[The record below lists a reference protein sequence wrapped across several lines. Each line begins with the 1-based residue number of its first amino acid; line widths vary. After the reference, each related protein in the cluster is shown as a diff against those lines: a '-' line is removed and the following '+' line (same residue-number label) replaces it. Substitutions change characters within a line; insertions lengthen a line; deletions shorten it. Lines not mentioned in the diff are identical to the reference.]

1 MSEFDDKYYM
11 SGGEGDDE
19 DNDDL
24 DVEIGDDNDSDN
36 DDNDENNVND
46 EADDVNVEDDSEL
59 ETEDE
64 QGEDDVEEYEN
75 NVIIDNQ
82 NDNEYDDSS
91 SDESDEDEIESSDDE
106 YYSKVDDEFKVELMK
121 SIHPEEFD
129 DDYGT
134 MRVLTEINRDS
145 DNIIID
151 NKHKTLPILTK
162 YEKARILG
170 LRISQLNKGAKPFI
184 VFDDESRKVIDT
196 YLIAEKEL
204 REKRLPYIIMRP
216 IPNGKKEYWSLRD
229 LEIIDN

>member
-1 MSEFDDKYYM
+1 MSEFDDTYYM
-11 SGGEGDDE
+11 SGGEGDEE

-24 DVEIGDDNDSDN
+24 DVVDDDNDSDN
-36 DDNDENNVND
+36 EENEDNDINDENDGND
-46 EADDVNVEDDSEL
+46 EEEDDSDL
-59 ETEDE
+59 DTEDE
-64 QGEDDVEEYEN
+64 QEENDIETYEN
-75 NVIIDNQ
+75 KVIVDQTNDTDN
-82 NDNEYDDSS
+82 DDSES
-91 SDESDEDEIESSDDE
+91 EESDEDVESSDDE
-106 YYSKVDDEFKVELMK
+106 YYSKVDDEFKVELMR

-151 NKHKTLPILTK
+151 NNHKTLPILTK

-184 VFDDESRKVIDT
+184 KFDDESRKVIDT

-204 REKRLPYIIMRP
+204 REKRLPFIIMRP

>member
-1 MSEFDDKYYM
+1 MSEFDDTYYM
-11 SGGEGDDE
+11 SGGEGDEE

-24 DVEIGDDNDSDN
+24 DVVDDENDSDN
-36 DDNDENNVND
+36 EENEDNDINDENDGND
-46 EADDVNVEDDSEL
+46 EEEDDSDL
-59 ETEDE
+59 DTEDE
-64 QGEDDVEEYEN
+64 QEENDIETYEN
-75 NVIIDNQ
+75 KVIVDQTNDTDN
-82 NDNEYDDSS
+82 DESES
-91 SDESDEDEIESSDDE
+91 EESDEDVESSDDE
-106 YYSKVDDEFKVELMK
+106 YYSKVDDEFKVDLMR

-151 NKHKTLPILTK
+151 NNHKTLPILTK

-184 VFDDESRKVIDT
+184 KFDDESRKVIDT

-204 REKRLPYIIMRP
+204 REKRLPFIIMRP

>member
-1 MSEFDDKYYM
+1 MSEFDDTYYM
-11 SGGEGDDE
+11 SGGEGNEE

-24 DVEIGDDNDSDN
+24 DVVDDDNDSDN
-36 DDNDENNVND
+36 EENEDNDINDENDGND
-46 EADDVNVEDDSEL
+46 EEEDDSDL
-59 ETEDE
+59 DTEDE
-64 QGEDDVEEYEN
+64 QEENDIETYEN
-75 NVIIDNQ
+75 KVIVDQTNDTDN
-82 NDNEYDDSS
+82 DESES
-91 SDESDEDEIESSDDE
+91 EESDEDVESSDDE
-106 YYSKVDDEFKVELMK
+106 YYSKVDDEFKVDLMR

-151 NKHKTLPILTK
+151 NNHKTLPILTK

-184 VFDDESRKVIDT
+184 KFDDESRKVIDT

-204 REKRLPYIIMRP
+204 REKRLPFIIMRP

>member
-1 MSEFDDKYYM
+1 MSEFDDTYYM
-11 SGGEGDDE
+11 SGGEGDEE

-24 DVEIGDDNDSDN
+24 DVVDDDNDSDN
-36 DDNDENNVND
+36 EDNEDNDINDENDGND
-46 EADDVNVEDDSEL
+46 DEEEDDSDL
-59 ETEDE
+59 DTEDE
-64 QGEDDVEEYEN
+64 QEENDIETYEN
-75 NVIIDNQ
+75 KVIVDQTNDTDN
-82 NDNEYDDSS
+82 DESES
-91 SDESDEDEIESSDDE
+91 EESDEDVESSDDE
-106 YYSKVDDEFKVELMK
+106 YYSKVDDEFKVDLMR

-151 NKHKTLPILTK
+151 NNHKTLPILTK

-184 VFDDESRKVIDT
+184 KFDDESRKVIDT

-204 REKRLPYIIMRP
+204 REKRLPFIIMRP

>member
-1 MSEFDDKYYM
+1 MSEFDDTYYM
-11 SGGEGDDE
+11 SGGEGDEE

-24 DVEIGDDNDSDN
+24 DVVDDDNDSDN
-36 DDNDENNVND
+36 EENEDNDINDENDGND
-46 EADDVNVEDDSEL
+46 EEEDDSDL
-59 ETEDE
+59 DTEDE
-64 QGEDDVEEYEN
+64 QEENDIETYEN
-75 NVIIDNQ
+75 KVIVDQTNDTDN
-82 NDNEYDDSS
+82 DESES
-91 SDESDEDEIESSDDE
+91 EESDEDVESSDDE
-106 YYSKVDDEFKVELMK
+106 YYSKVDDEFKVDLMR

-151 NKHKTLPILTK
+151 NNHKTLPILTK

-184 VFDDESRKVIDT
+184 KFDDESRKVIDT

-204 REKRLPYIIMRP
+204 REKRLPFIIMRP